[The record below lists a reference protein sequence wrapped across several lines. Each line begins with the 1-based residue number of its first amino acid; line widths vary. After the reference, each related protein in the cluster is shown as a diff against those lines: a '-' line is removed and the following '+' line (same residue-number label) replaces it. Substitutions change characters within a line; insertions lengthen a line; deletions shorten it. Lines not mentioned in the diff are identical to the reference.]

1 MERIKL
7 FNENWMD
14 VITNKASDIFNPKK
28 AYINKAKNYLDSFK
42 KTYQERNKTENIL
55 VECLY
60 KLEVTETQN
69 ARYLGAAEVVLIMDG
84 FLDKQGKPFNYK
96 EKEEKFLFMT
106 FKTKESYREH
116 IIRLTKEY
124 LTEKGVL

>member
-1 MERIKL
+1 MNRIKS
-7 FNENWMD
+7 FNENW
-14 VITNKASDIFNPKK
+14 KDIFFNKK
-28 AYINKAKNYLDSFK
+28 AYINKATNYLDSFK
-42 KTYQERNKTENIL
+42 KTYEERNKPENIL

-69 ARYLGAAEVVLIMDG
+69 ARYLGAAEAILIMENFIETPGGSPD
-84 FLDKQGKPFNYK
+84 YK

-106 FKTKESYREH
+106 FKTKESYREY

>member
-1 MERIKL
+1 MDRIKS
-7 FNENWMD
+7 FNENW
-14 VITNKASDIFNPKK
+14 KDIFSPKK
-28 AYINKAKNYLDSFK
+28 AYITKAKNYLDSFK
-42 KTYQERNKTENIL
+42 KTYEQRTKSENIL

-60 KLEVTETQN
+60 KLEVNETQN
-69 ARYLGAAEVVLIMDG
+69 ARYLGAAEAILIMEN
-84 FLDKQGKPFNYK
+84 FLNRPGQSFNYK

>member
-1 MERIKL
+1 MGRIKS
-7 FNENWMD
+7 FNENW
-14 VITNKASDIFNPKK
+14 KDILFNKK

-42 KTYQERNKTENIL
+42 KTYEERNKTENIL

-69 ARYLGAAEVVLIMDG
+69 ARYLGAAEAVLIMDG
-84 FLDKQGKPFNYK
+84 FLNRPGQPFNYK

>member
-1 MERIKL
+1 MDRIKS
-7 FNENWMD
+7 FNENW
-14 VITNKASDIFNPKK
+14 KDIFNPKK
-28 AYINKAKNYLDSFK
+28 AYITKAKNYLDSFK

-69 ARYLGAAEVVLIMDG
+69 ERYLGAAEAVLIMDG
-84 FLDKQGKPFNYK
+84 FLNKKPGQPFNYK

>member
-1 MERIKL
+1 MNRIKS
-7 FNENWMD
+7 FNENW
-14 VITNKASDIFNPKK
+14 KDIFSPKK

-42 KTYQERNKTENIL
+42 KTYEERNKPENIL

-69 ARYLGAAEVVLIMDG
+69 ARYLGAAEAILIMEN
-84 FLDKQGKPFNYK
+84 FLNSPGQPFNFK

-106 FKTKESYREH
+106 FKTKESYREY

>member
-1 MERIKL
+1 MDRIKL
-7 FNENWMD
+7 FNENW
-14 VITNKASDIFNPKK
+14 KDIFNPKK
-28 AYINKAKNYLDSFK
+28 AYITKAKNYLDSFK
-42 KTYQERNKTENIL
+42 KTYEQRTKSENIL

-60 KLEVTETQN
+60 KLEVNETQN
-69 ARYLGAAEVVLIMDG
+69 ARYLGAAEAILIMEN
-84 FLDKQGKPFNYK
+84 FLNRPGQSFNYK

>member
-1 MERIKL
+1 MKIGRIFFLIKKPTSIKL
-7 FNENWMD
+7 QIIQI
-14 VITNKASDIFNPKK
+14 V
-28 AYINKAKNYLDSFK
+28 LK
-42 KTYQERNKTENIL
+42 KTYEERNKPENIL

-69 ARYLGAAEVVLIMDG
+69 ARYLGAAEAILIMENFIETPGGSPD
-84 FLDKQGKPFNYK
+84 YK

-106 FKTKESYREH
+106 FKTKESYREY